1 MPVMKNLFCLNSGN
15 LTVTSVTSVT
25 KDKYKGR
32 RLTGTTYITT
42 GIVCDGLCHMYI
54 RVYLQHES
62 CASMAAAAAAAEA
75 AAAAAVLNDSS
86 NLDQVASQRSSAKLH
101 AQPQQS
107 RYPCCCSSHLP

>member
-75 AAAAAVLNDSS
+75 AAAAVLNDSS

>member
-75 AAAAAVLNDSS
+75 AAAAV
-86 NLDQVASQRSSAKLH
+86 
-101 AQPQQS
+101 
-107 RYPCCCSSHLP
+107 